1 MLNRVL
7 RISDW
12 DRFMDGEQKTGLILT
27 GGGARA
33 AYQVGVLKAIA
44 EMMPRRTVNPFP
56 VICGT
61 SAGAFNAVTLAVYAQ
76 SFRLG
81 VQYLEKMWKSFSAH
95 DIYRA
100 DALGVFVNTVR
111 WISGLVLNGLGINKL
126 NHVSLL
132 DSSPLAELLERAFP
146 SEKIQE
152 NINAGVLH
160 ALSIS
165 ASGYGTGQ
173 SVNFFQSAPG
183 VQPWQRAR
191 RLGVATLIDARHILA
206 SSAIPF
212 IFPAVRIN
220 REYFGDG
227 SMRQLAPVS
236 PALHL
241 GASRVLVIGTGQSG
255 SNQPVRSKI
264 DDYPS
269 LAKIAGHA
277 LDSIFLD
284 SLEVDIERL
293 QRINKTLDLMDE
305 DVRRNLNLRHVD
317 VLQIVPSQSIERLA
331 GKYAKQLPFPIRFL
345 LSGVGAMRRN
355 ASNLVSY
362 LLFERDFCSALIDLG
377 YQDAMDQKQALIEFL
392 GIQPETAAG
401 E

>member
-1 MLNRVL
+1 M
-7 RISDW
+7 SAP
-12 DRFMDGEQKTGLILT
+12 QKTGLILT

-44 EMMPRRTVNPFP
+44 EMLPRRTHNPFP

-76 SFRLG
+76 NFRLG
-81 VQYLEKMWKSFSAH
+81 VQYLDRMWKNFTAH

-100 DALGVFVNTVR
+100 DPLGVFNNSIL
-111 WISGLVLNGLGINKL
+111 WLSGLLLNGLGINRL
-126 NHVSLL
+126 NQVSLL
-132 DSSPLAELLERAFP
+132 DSTPLAQLLDRALP

-152 NINAGVLH
+152 NIDSGVLH

-173 SVNFFQSAPG
+173 SVNFFQSVAG
-183 VQPWQRAR
+183 IQSWQRAR
-191 RLGVATLIDARHILA
+191 RIGIATNIEAQHILA

-227 SMRQLAPVS
+227 SMRQIAPIS

-241 GASRVLVIGTGQSG
+241 GAVRVLVIGTAQTQEI
-255 SNQPVRSKI
+255 QPVRTKD

-269 LAKIAGHA
+269 LARIAGHA
-277 LDSIFLD
+277 MDSIFLD
-284 SLEVDIERL
+284 SLEVDLERL
-293 QRINKTLDLMDE
+293 NRINKTIELVPNE
-305 DVRRNLNLRHVD
+305 VRQQMNLHHVD
-317 VLQIVPSQSIERLA
+317 VLLISPSQSIEKIAGRYARKLPWAIRL
-331 GKYAKQLPFPIRFL
+331 L
-345 LSGVGAMRRN
+345 LASIGAMRRN
-355 ASNLVSY
+355 TSNLVSY
-362 LLFERDFCSALIDLG
+362 LLFEKEFCRALINLG
-377 YQDAMDQKQALIEFL
+377 YQDAMNRKEELIAFL
-392 GIQPETAAG
+392 GVSADAVSEDSPP
-401 E
+401 

>member
-1 MLNRVL
+1 
-7 RISDW
+7 
-12 DRFMDGEQKTGLILT
+12 MDGSKTGLILT

-44 EMMPRRTVNPFP
+44 EMLPRRTQNPFP
-56 VICGT
+56 IICGT

-81 VQYLEKMWKSFSAH
+81 AQYLEKMWKNFTAH

-100 DALGVFVNTVR
+100 DALGVFNNTVR
-111 WISGLVLNGLGINKL
+111 WLLGLVFTGLGVNKL
-126 NHVSLL
+126 SHVSLL
-132 DSSPLAELLERAFP
+132 DSSPLAALLDRAMP

-152 NINAGVLH
+152 NIDAGALH
-160 ALSIS
+160 ALSIA

-173 SVNFFQSAPG
+173 SVNFFQSAQG

-191 RLGVATLIDARHILA
+191 RLGVSTFIEAKHILA

-212 IFPAVRIN
+212 IFPAVKIN

-227 SMRQLAPVS
+227 SMRQIAPIS

-241 GASRVLVIGTGQSG
+241 GAVRVLVIGTGQTDD
-255 SNQPVRSKI
+255 NQPSRTKV

-277 LDSIFLD
+277 MDSIFLD

-293 QRINKTLDLMDE
+293 SRINKTIDLVAME
-305 DVRRNLNLRHVD
+305 VRERMNLHHID
-317 VLQIVPSQSIERLA
+317 VLYISPSQSIEKLA
-331 GKYAKQLPFPIRFL
+331 GRYSKQLPLPIRFL
-345 LSGVGAMRRN
+345 LRGVGAMRRS

-362 LLFERDFCSALIDLG
+362 LLFEKDFCRALIDLG
-377 YQDAMDQKQALIEFL
+377 YQDAMNRKEEILTFL
-392 GIQPETAAG
+392 GMSTEAEADEMQK
-401 E
+401 

>member
-1 MLNRVL
+1 MP
-7 RISDW
+7 
-12 DRFMDGEQKTGLILT
+12 QKTGLVLT

-44 EMMPRRTVNPFP
+44 EMLPRRTQNPFP

-81 VQYLEKMWKSFSAH
+81 VQYLDKMWKNFSAH

-100 DALGVFVNTVR
+100 DPLGVFINSAR
-111 WISGLVLNGLGINKL
+111 WLSGLVLNGLGINKL
-126 NHVSLL
+126 NQVSLL
-132 DSSPLAELLERAFP
+132 DSTPLAELLDSAMP

-152 NINAGVLH
+152 NIDLGVLH

-165 ASGYGTGQ
+165 ASGYGTGH
-173 SVNFFQSAPG
+173 SVNFFQS
-183 VQPWQRAR
+183 VQGIEPWQRAR
-191 RLGVATLIDARHILA
+191 RLGVSTIIEAKHILA

-227 SMRQLAPVS
+227 SMRQIAPIS

-241 GASRVLVIGTGQSG
+241 GAVRVLVIGTGQSEEK
-255 SNQPVRSKI
+255 QPGRTKE

-269 LAKIAGHA
+269 LARIAGHA

-284 SLEVDIERL
+284 SLEVDLERL
-293 QRINKTLDLMDE
+293 KRINKTVDLVSE
-305 DVRRNLNLRHVD
+305 EVRQHMNLHHID
-317 VLQIVPSQSIERLA
+317 VLLISPSQSIEKIA
-331 GKYAKQLPFPIRFL
+331 GRYARQLPWAIRL
-345 LSGVGAMRRN
+345 LLKVVGAMRRN

-362 LLFERDFCSALIDLG
+362 LLFEKEYCRALIDLG
-377 YQDAMDQKQALIEFL
+377 YQDAMNRREELIEFI
-392 GIQPETAAG
+392 GITA
-401 E
+401 ESESDELP

>member
-1 MLNRVL
+1 MP
-7 RISDW
+7 
-12 DRFMDGEQKTGLILT
+12 QKTGLILT

-44 EMMPRRTVNPFP
+44 EMLPRNTQNPFP
-56 VICGT
+56 IICGT

-100 DALGVFVNTVR
+100 DTLGVFNNTIR
-111 WISGLVLNGLGINKL
+111 WLSGLILNGLGINKL

-132 DSSPLAELLERAFP
+132 DSSPLAALLAKAMP

-152 NINAGVLH
+152 NIDAGMLH

-165 ASGYGTGQ
+165 ASGYGSGQ
-173 SVNFFQSAPG
+173 SVNFFQSAPN

-191 RLGVATLIDARHILA
+191 RIGVAASIEAKHILA

-227 SMRQLAPVS
+227 SMRQIAPIS

-241 GASRVLVIGTGQSG
+241 GAVRVLVIGTGQIDEKLD
-255 SNQPVRSKI
+255 RTKM

-277 LDSIFLD
+277 MDSIFLD

-293 QRINKTLDLMDE
+293 NRINRTIALVPEEM
-305 DVRRNLNLRHVD
+305 RQHMNMHHID
-317 VLQIVPSQSIERLA
+317 VLNVSPSRSIEKIA
-331 GKYAKQLPFPIRFL
+331 GRYARQLPFPIRLL
-345 LSGVGAMRRN
+345 LSSVGAMRRN
-355 ASNLVSY
+355 TSNLVSY
-362 LLFERDFCSALIDLG
+362 LLFEKDFCRTLIDLG
-377 YQDAMDQKQALIEFL
+377 FQDAMNRKEEIMTFL
-392 GIQPETAAG
+392 GVSIEVPPSESS

>member
-1 MLNRVL
+1 MSVP
-7 RISDW
+7 
-12 DRFMDGEQKTGLILT
+12 QKTGLILT

-44 EMMPRRTVNPFP
+44 EMLPRRAQNPFP

-81 VQYLEKMWKSFSAH
+81 VQYLDKMWKNFSAH

-100 DALGVFVNTVR
+100 DPLGVFNNTAR
-111 WISGLVLNGLGINKL
+111 WLSGLVLNGLGINKL
-126 NHVSLL
+126 NRVSLL
-132 DSSPLAELLERAFP
+132 DSTPLAELLDRALP

-152 NINAGVLH
+152 NIDAGALH

-173 SVNFFQSAPG
+173 SVNFFQSVQG

-191 RLGVATLIDARHILA
+191 RLGVSTNIEARHILA

-227 SMRQLAPVS
+227 SMRQIAPIS

-241 GASRVLVIGTGQSG
+241 GATRVLVIGTGQVDEK
-255 SNQPVRSKI
+255 QPSRTKV

-277 LDSIFLD
+277 MDSIFLD

-293 QRINKTLDLMDE
+293 SRINRTLDLVAEEIRLHM
-305 DVRRNLNLRHVD
+305 NLHHVE
-317 VLQIVPSQSIERLA
+317 VLQISPSLSIEKIA
-331 GKYAKQLPFPIRFL
+331 GRYANKLPWAIRFL
-345 LSGVGAMRRN
+345 LGSVGAMRRN

-362 LLFERDFCSALIDLG
+362 LLFEKDFCRALIDLG
-377 YQDAMDQKQALIEFL
+377 YQDAMSRKDEIMDFL
-392 GIQPETAAG
+392 GVTAESAS
-401 E
+401 EELPL

>member
-1 MLNRVL
+1 MA
-7 RISDW
+7 
-12 DRFMDGEQKTGLILT
+12 QKTGLILT

-44 EMMPRRTVNPFP
+44 EILPRRTKNPFP

-81 VQYLEKMWKSFSAH
+81 VQYLDKMWKNFTAH

-100 DALGVFVNTVR
+100 DPLGVFINSTL
-111 WISGLVLNGLGINKL
+111 WLSGLLLNGFGINKL
-126 NHVSLL
+126 NQVSLL
-132 DSSPLAELLERAFP
+132 DSTPLSELLERAMP

-152 NINAGVLH
+152 NIDLGVLH

-173 SVNFFQSAPG
+173 SVNFYQSAQG
-183 VQPWQRAR
+183 VEPWQRAR
-191 RLGVATLIDARHILA
+191 RLGVATNIEAKHILA

-227 SMRQLAPVS
+227 SMRQIAPIS

-241 GASRVLVIGTGQSG
+241 GAVRVLVIGTGQTQEA
-255 SNQPVRSKI
+255 QPVRTKD

-269 LAKIAGHA
+269 LARIAGHA

-284 SLEVDIERL
+284 SLEVDLERL
-293 QRINKTLDLMDE
+293 QRINRTIGLMPE
-305 DVRRNLNLRHVD
+305 AVRQHINMHHVE
-317 VLQIVPSQSIERLA
+317 VLLISPSQSIEKLA
-331 GKYAKQLPFPIRFL
+331 GRYAKKLPWAIRLL
-345 LSGVGAMRRN
+345 LSIVGAMRRN

-362 LLFERDFCSALIDLG
+362 LLFEKEFCRALIDLG
-377 YQDAMDQKQALIEFL
+377 YQDAMNRKQEIMAFLAPSLIDGLLNNRNE
-392 GIQPETAAG
+392 
-401 E
+401 

>member
-1 MLNRVL
+1 
-7 RISDW
+7 
-12 DRFMDGEQKTGLILT
+12 MDGLKTGLILT

-44 EMMPRRTVNPFP
+44 EILPRRTQNPFP
-56 VICGT
+56 IICGT

-81 VQYLEKMWKSFSAH
+81 AQYLEKMWKNFTAH

-100 DALGVFVNTVR
+100 DALGVFNNTVR
-111 WISGLVLNGLGINKL
+111 WLAGLVFTALGINKL

-132 DSSPLAELLERAFP
+132 DSSPLAALLDRAMP

-152 NINAGVLH
+152 NIDAGALH
-160 ALSIS
+160 ALSIA

-173 SVNFFQSAPG
+173 SVNFFQSAQG

-191 RLGVATLIDARHILA
+191 RIGVSTFIEAKHILA

-212 IFPAVRIN
+212 IFPAVKIN

-227 SMRQLAPVS
+227 SMRQIAPIS

-241 GASRVLVIGTGQSG
+241 GAVRVLVIGTGQTDE
-255 SNQPVRSKI
+255 NQPSRTKV

-277 LDSIFLD
+277 MDSIFLD
-284 SLEVDIERL
+284 SLEVDMERL
-293 QRINKTLDLMDE
+293 SRINKTIDLVAME
-305 DVRRNLNLRHVD
+305 VRQRMNLHHID
-317 VLQIVPSQSIERLA
+317 VLHISPSQSIEKLA
-331 GKYAKQLPFPIRFL
+331 GRYSKQLPLPIRFL
-345 LSGVGAMRRN
+345 LRGVGAMRRS

-362 LLFERDFCSALIDLG
+362 LLFEKDFCRALIDLG
-377 YQDAMDQKQALIEFL
+377 YQDAMNRKEEIIAFL
-392 GIQPETAAG
+392 GVSAEAEAESEDMQK
-401 E
+401 

>member
-1 MLNRVL
+1 
-7 RISDW
+7 
-12 DRFMDGEQKTGLILT
+12 
-27 GGGARA
+27 
-33 AYQVGVLKAIA
+33 
-44 EMMPRRTVNPFP
+44 
-56 VICGT
+56 
-61 SAGAFNAVTLAVYAQ
+61 
-76 SFRLG
+76 

-100 DALGVFVNTVR
+100 DALGVMRNTFL
-111 WISGLVLNGLGINKL
+111 WLAGLLLNGFGINKL

-132 DSSPLAELLERAFP
+132 DSSPLDELLERALP

-152 NINAGVLH
+152 NIDAGALH
-160 ALSIS
+160 ALSIA

-173 SVNFFQSAPG
+173 SVNFFQSVQG

-191 RLGVATLIDARHILA
+191 RLGVATMIEAKHILA

-227 SMRQLAPVS
+227 SMRQIAPIS

-241 GASRVLVIGTGQSG
+241 GAVRVLVIGTGQVDEKLPS
-255 SNQPVRSKI
+255 RAKT

-293 QRINKTLDLMDE
+293 YRINKTISLVDE
-305 DVRRNLNLRHVD
+305 KVRQHMNLHHID
-317 VLQIVPSQSIERLA
+317 VLHISPSQSIEGFA
-331 GKYAKQLPFPIRFL
+331 GRYAKKLPLPIRIL
-345 LSGVGAMRRN
+345 LCAVGAMRRN
-355 ASNLVSY
+355 GSNLVSY
-362 LLFERDFCSALIDLG
+362 LLFEKEFCAALIELG
-377 YQDAMDQKQALIEFL
+377 YQDAMNRKEELLAFL
-392 GIQPETAAG
+392 GAEADAPAG
-401 E
+401 DTQK

>member
-1 MLNRVL
+1 V
-7 RISDW
+7 S
-12 DRFMDGEQKTGLILT
+12 QKTGLILT

-44 EMMPRRTVNPFP
+44 EMLPRRTQNPFP

-81 VQYLEKMWKSFSAH
+81 VQYLEKMWKNFEAH

-100 DALGVFVNTVR
+100 DPLGVFNNSIR
-111 WISGLVLNGLGINKL
+111 WLSGLVLNGLGINKL
-126 NHVSLL
+126 NQVSLL
-132 DSSPLAELLERAFP
+132 DSSPLVELLDSVLP
-146 SEKIQE
+146 SGKIQQ
-152 NINAGVLH
+152 NIDAGVLH

-165 ASGYGTGQ
+165 ASGYGTGH
-173 SVNFFQSAPG
+173 SVNFFQGVEG

-191 RLGVATLIDARHILA
+191 RLGVSTNIEARHILA

-220 REYFGDG
+220 REYYGDG
-227 SMRQLAPVS
+227 SMRQIAPIS

-241 GASRVLVIGTGQSG
+241 GAVRVLVIGTGQAEESM
-255 SNQPVRSKI
+255 PARTKV

-269 LAKIAGHA
+269 LARIAGHA

-284 SLEVDIERL
+284 SLEVDMERL
-293 QRINKTLDLMDE
+293 NRINKTVDLVSDE
-305 DVRRNLNLRHVD
+305 VRQHINLHHID
-317 VLQIVPSQSIERLA
+317 VLLISPSQSIEKIA
-331 GKYAKQLPFPIRFL
+331 GRYARQLPWAIRFL
-345 LSGVGAMRRN
+345 LSGLGAMRRN
-355 ASNLVSY
+355 TSNLVSY
-362 LLFERDFCSALIDLG
+362 VLFEKDFCRALIDLG
-377 YQDAMDQKQALIEFL
+377 YQDAMNRKEELVAFL
-392 GIQPETAAG
+392 GTPDEAVPDEIQNENTAAMSDLV
-401 E
+401 

>member
-1 MLNRVL
+1 
-7 RISDW
+7 
-12 DRFMDGEQKTGLILT
+12 LT

-44 EMMPRRTVNPFP
+44 EMLPRRTQNPFP

-81 VQYLEKMWKSFSAH
+81 VQYLEKMWKNFEAH

-100 DALGVFVNTVR
+100 DPLGVFNNSIR
-111 WISGLVLNGLGINKL
+111 WLSGLVLNGLGINKL
-126 NHVSLL
+126 NQVSLL
-132 DSSPLAELLERAFP
+132 DSSPLVELLDSVLP

-152 NINAGVLH
+152 NIDMGVLH
-160 ALSIS
+160 ALSIA
-165 ASGYGTGQ
+165 ASGYSTGH
-173 SVNFFQSAPG
+173 SVNFYQSVQG

-191 RLGVATLIDARHILA
+191 RLGIETNIEARHILA

-212 IFPAVRIN
+212 IFPAVLIN

-227 SMRQLAPVS
+227 SMRQIAPIS

-241 GASRVLVIGTGQSG
+241 GAVRVLVIGTGQAEESMPG
-255 SNQPVRSKI
+255 RTKV

-269 LAKIAGHA
+269 LARIAGHA

-284 SLEVDIERL
+284 SLEVDMERL
-293 QRINKTLDLMDE
+293 NRINKTVDLVSDE
-305 DVRRNLNLRHVD
+305 VRQHINLQHID
-317 VLQIVPSQSIERLA
+317 VLLISPSQSIEKIA
-331 GKYAKQLPFPIRFL
+331 GLYARQLPWAIRFL
-345 LSGVGAMRRN
+345 LRGVGAMRRN

-362 LLFERDFCSALIDLG
+362 VLFEKDFCRALIDLG
-377 YQDAMDQKQALIEFL
+377 YQDAMNRKEELMAFL
-392 GIQPETAAG
+392 GTPDDAVPDEIQNEKTAAMSDDLV
-401 E
+401 

>member
-1 MLNRVL
+1 MGV
-7 RISDW
+7 
-12 DRFMDGEQKTGLILT
+12 QKKTGLILT

-44 EMMPRRTVNPFP
+44 EILPRRTQNPFP

-81 VQYLEKMWKSFSAH
+81 VQYLDKMWKNFSAH

-100 DALGVFVNTVR
+100 DPLGVFKNTVL
-111 WISGLVLNGLGINKL
+111 WLSGLVLNGLGINKL
-126 NHVSLL
+126 NRVSLL
-132 DSSPLAELLERAFP
+132 DSTPLAELLERSLP

-152 NINAGVLH
+152 NIDAGALH

-165 ASGYGTGQ
+165 TSGYSTGH
-173 SVNFFQSAPG
+173 SVNFFQSVPG

-191 RLGVATLIDARHILA
+191 RIGVATNIEAKHILA

-227 SMRQLAPVS
+227 SMRQIAPVS

-241 GASRVLVIGTGQSG
+241 GASRILVIGTGQVEEARV
-255 SNQPVRSKI
+255 NRSKV

-277 LDSIFLD
+277 MDSIFLD

-293 QRINKTLDLMDE
+293 NRINRTLDLVAE
-305 DVRRNLNLRHVD
+305 EVRQHMNLHHVE
-317 VLQIVPSQSIERLA
+317 VLQISPSQSIEKIA
-331 GKYAKQLPFPIRFL
+331 GQYAKQLPWAIRFL
-345 LSGVGAMRRN
+345 LGSVGAMRKN

-362 LLFERDFCSALIDLG
+362 LLFEKDFCRTLIDLG
-377 YQDAMDQKQALIEFL
+377 YQDAMNRKQEIIDFL
-392 GIQPETAAG
+392 GVGAELQSG
-401 E
+401 EASSKPD

>member
-1 MLNRVL
+1 
-7 RISDW
+7 
-12 DRFMDGEQKTGLILT
+12 MDMPQKTGLILT

-33 AYQVGVLKAIA
+33 AYQVGVLKALA
-44 EMMPRRTVNPFP
+44 EMYPRRTQNPFP

-81 VQYLEKMWKSFSAH
+81 VQYLEKMWKNFSAH

-100 DALGVFVNTVR
+100 DALGVFNNTVR
-111 WISGLVLNGLGINKL
+111 WLSGLILNGLGINKL

-132 DSSPLAELLERAFP
+132 DSSPLGELLDRAMP

-152 NINAGVLH
+152 NIDAGVLH

-173 SVNFFQSAPG
+173 SVNFFQSVQG

-191 RLGVATLIDARHILA
+191 RVGVATNIEAKHIMA

-227 SMRQLAPVS
+227 SMRQIAPVS

-241 GASRVLVIGTGQSG
+241 GAVRILVIGTGQVDEIPPIR
-255 SNQPVRSKI
+255 NKM
-264 DDYPS
+264 DEYPS

-277 LDSIFLD
+277 MDSIFLD

-293 QRINKTLDLMDE
+293 NRINKTLDLVAE
-305 DVRRNLNLRHVD
+305 EVRQHMSMHHID
-317 VLQIVPSQSIERLA
+317 VLQISPSQSIEKIA
-331 GKYAKQLPFPIRFL
+331 GRYAKQLPFPIRFL
-345 LSGVGAMRRN
+345 LGSIGAMRRN

-362 LLFERDFCSALIDLG
+362 LLFEKDFCRALIDLG
-377 YQDAMDQKQALIEFL
+377 YQDAMSRKDELIAFL
-392 GIQPETAAG
+392 EIPAEEVDKTQVDE
-401 E
+401 

>member
-1 MLNRVL
+1 MPEKHMP
-7 RISDW
+7 DMQM
-12 DRFMDGEQKTGLILT
+12 MDKQMTGLILT

-44 EMMPRRTVNPFP
+44 EIVPRRTTNPFP

-76 SFRLG
+76 SYRLG
-81 VQYLEKMWKSFSAH
+81 VQYLEKMWTNFTAH

-100 DALGVFVNTVR
+100 DPLGVFVNTVK
-111 WISGLVLNGLGINKL
+111 WFSGLVLNGLGINRM
-126 NHVSLL
+126 NHVSML
-132 DSSPLAELLERAFP
+132 DSSPLAALLERAFP

-160 ALSIS
+160 ALNIS
-165 ASGYGTGQ
+165 ASGYGSGQ
-173 SVNFFQSAPG
+173 SVNFFQSAVG

-191 RLGVATLIDARHILA
+191 RLGVSTPIEARHILA

-227 SMRQLAPVS
+227 SMRQLAPLS

-241 GASRVLVIGTGQSG
+241 GASRVLVIGTGL
-255 SNQPVRSKI
+255 SNKQPARAQI
-264 DDYPS
+264 DEYPS

-293 QRINKTLDLMDE
+293 QRINKTLDLIDA
-305 DVRRNLNLRHVD
+305 DVRRNMNLRHVE
-317 VLQIVPSQSIERLA
+317 VLQIMPSQSIERIA
-331 GKYAKQLPFPIRFL
+331 GKHARQLPVSIRFL

-362 LLFERDFCSALIDLG
+362 LLFEKDYCKALIELG
-377 YQDAMDQKQALIEFL
+377 YQDAMDQKQELAAFL
-392 GIQPETAAG
+392 GITPEADVA

>member
-1 MLNRVL
+1 
-7 RISDW
+7 
-12 DRFMDGEQKTGLILT
+12 MDVPQKTGLILT

-44 EMMPRRTVNPFP
+44 EMLPRRTQNPFP

-81 VQYLEKMWKSFSAH
+81 VQYLDKMWKNFEAH

-100 DALGVFVNTVR
+100 DPLGVFNNSVR
-111 WISGLVLNGLGINKL
+111 WLSGLVLNGLGINIL
-126 NHVSLL
+126 NRVSLL
-132 DSSPLAELLERAFP
+132 DSSPLAELLERALP

-152 NINAGVLH
+152 NIDLGVLH

-173 SVNFFQSAPG
+173 SVNFFQSAQG
-183 VQPWQRAR
+183 VEPWQRAR
-191 RLGVATLIDARHILA
+191 RLGIATNIEARHILA

-227 SMRQLAPVS
+227 SMRQMAPIS

-241 GASRVLVIGTGQSG
+241 GAVRVLVIGTGRAQEM
-255 SNQPVRSKI
+255 QPSRTKE

-269 LAKIAGHA
+269 LARIAGHA

-284 SLEVDIERL
+284 SLEVDLERL
-293 QRINKTLDLMDE
+293 KRINRTIDLVSDE
-305 DVRRNLNLRHVD
+305 MRQHINMHHID
-317 VLQIVPSQSIERLA
+317 VLLISPSQSIDKIA
-331 GKYAKQLPFPIRFL
+331 GRYAGQLPWAIRFL
-345 LSGVGAMRRN
+345 LSGLGAMRRN

-362 LLFERDFCSALIDLG
+362 VLFEKDFCRALIDLG
-377 YQDAMDQKQALIEFL
+377 YQDAMNRKEEIMEFL
-392 GIQPETAAG
+392 GAPAEAEPDELA
-401 E
+401 

>member
-1 MLNRVL
+1 
-7 RISDW
+7 
-12 DRFMDGEQKTGLILT
+12 MDGSQKTGLILM

-44 EMMPRRTVNPFP
+44 EMLPRRTQNPFP

-100 DALGVFVNTVR
+100 DALGVMKNTFL
-111 WISGLVLNGLGINKL
+111 WLSGLVLNGLGINRL

-132 DSSPLAELLERAFP
+132 DSTPLAELLERALP

-152 NINAGVLH
+152 NIDAG
-160 ALSIS
+160 ALYALNIA
-165 ASGYGTGQ
+165 ASGYGTGH
-173 SVNFFQSAPG
+173 SVNFFQSVEG
-183 VQPWQRAR
+183 VEPWQRAR
-191 RLGVATLIDARHILA
+191 RLGVSTLIEARHILA

-212 IFPAVRIN
+212 IFPAVKIN

-227 SMRQLAPVS
+227 SMRQIAPIS

-241 GASRVLVIGTGQSG
+241 GAVRVLVIGTGQTSEL
-255 SNQPVRSKI
+255 QPNRSKV

-293 QRINKTLDLMDE
+293 NRINKTIDLVASE
-305 DVRRNLNLRHVD
+305 VRQHMNLHHID
-317 VLQIVPSQSIERLA
+317 VLHISPSQSIEKLA
-331 GKYAKQLPFPIRFL
+331 GRYSKLLPLPIRFL
-345 LSGVGAMRRN
+345 LRSLGAMRRS

-362 LLFERDFCSALIDLG
+362 LLFEKEFCQALIDLG
-377 YQDAMDQKQALIEFL
+377 YQDAMNRKEEIMAFL
-392 GIQPETAAG
+392 GVTAEPAAD
-401 E
+401 EVQK

>member
-1 MLNRVL
+1 
-7 RISDW
+7 
-12 DRFMDGEQKTGLILT
+12 MDMPQKTGLILT

-44 EMMPRRTVNPFP
+44 EMLPRRTQNPFP
-56 VICGT
+56 IICGT

-81 VQYLEKMWKSFSAH
+81 VQYLEKMWKNFSAH

-100 DALGVFVNTVR
+100 DPVGVFNNTVR
-111 WISGLVLNGLGINKL
+111 WLSGLILNGLGINKL

-132 DSSPLAELLERAFP
+132 DSSPLAELLDQALP

-152 NINAGVLH
+152 NIDAGALH

-165 ASGYGTGQ
+165 ASGYGTGH
-173 SVNFFQSAPG
+173 SVNFFQSVPG

-191 RLGVATLIDARHILA
+191 RLGVATFIEAKHILA

-227 SMRQLAPVS
+227 SMRQIAPIS

-241 GASRVLVIGTGQSG
+241 GAVRVLVIGTGPTNATVS
-255 SNQPVRSKI
+255 RAKME
-264 DDYPS
+264 DYPS

-277 LDSIFLD
+277 MDSIFLD

-293 QRINKTLDLMDE
+293 SRINKTIDLVSE
-305 DVRRNLNLRHVD
+305 EVRQHMSLRHIE
-317 VLQIVPSQSIERLA
+317 VLQISPSLSLESIA
-331 GKYAKQLPFPIRFL
+331 GRYARQLPFPIRL
-345 LSGVGAMRRN
+345 LLRSVGAMRRN

-362 LLFERDFCSALIDLG
+362 LLFEKDYCRALIDLG
-377 YQDAMDQKQALIEFL
+377 YQDAMNRKEEIMAFL
-392 GIQPETAAG
+392 GVSAELPADNQP
-401 E
+401 

>member
-1 MLNRVL
+1 
-7 RISDW
+7 
-12 DRFMDGEQKTGLILT
+12 MDVPQKTGLILT

-44 EMMPRRTVNPFP
+44 EILPRRTKNPFP
-56 VICGT
+56 IICGT

-76 SFRLG
+76 GFRLG
-81 VQYLEKMWKSFSAH
+81 VQYLEKMWKSFTAH

-100 DALGVFVNTVR
+100 DALGVLSNSLR
-111 WISGLVLNGLGINKL
+111 WFGGLILNGLGINKL
-126 NHVSLL
+126 NNVSLL
-132 DSSPLAELLERAFP
+132 DSSPLAELLDRSLP

-152 NINAGVLH
+152 NIDAGMLH
-160 ALSIS
+160 ALCIS
-165 ASGYGTGQ
+165 ASGYGTGH
-173 SVNFFQSAPG
+173 SVNFFQSVQG

-191 RLGVATLIDARHILA
+191 RLGIATYIEAKHILA

-227 SMRQLAPVS
+227 SMRQIAPIS

-241 GASRVLVIGTGQSG
+241 GATRILVIGTGQIDDIPAS
-255 SNQPVRSKI
+255 RSKM
-264 DDYPS
+264 DEYPS

-293 QRINKTLDLMDE
+293 NRINKTIDLIPE
-305 DVRRNLNLRHVD
+305 DVRHHLHLHHIE
-317 VLQIVPSQSIERLA
+317 VLQISPSQSIEKIA
-331 GKYAKQLPFPIRFL
+331 GRYAKQLPYPIRFL

-362 LLFERDFCSALIDLG
+362 LLFEKDFCRILIDLG
-377 YQDAMDQKQALIEFL
+377 YQDAMNRKAELLAFFGNIE
-392 GIQPETAAG
+392 ESTDD
-401 E
+401 

>member
-1 MLNRVL
+1 L
-7 RISDW
+7 
-12 DRFMDGEQKTGLILT
+12 DGAQKTGLILT

-44 EMMPRRTVNPFP
+44 EMLPRRAQNPFP
-56 VICGT
+56 IICGT

-81 VQYLEKMWKSFSAH
+81 AQYLEKMWKNFTAH

-100 DALGVFVNTVR
+100 DPLGVLKNTIL
-111 WISGLVLNGLGINKL
+111 WMSGLVFTALGINRL

-132 DSSPLAELLERAFP
+132 DSSPLAELLDRAMP

-152 NINAGVLH
+152 NIDAGALH

-173 SVNFFQSAPG
+173 SVNFFQSVQG

-191 RLGVATLIDARHILA
+191 RIGVSTFIEAKHILA

-212 IFPAVRIN
+212 IFPAVKIN

-227 SMRQLAPVS
+227 SMRQIAPIS

-241 GASRVLVIGTGQSG
+241 GAVRVLVIGTGQTDEF
-255 SNQPVRSKI
+255 QPGRSKV

-277 LDSIFLD
+277 MDSIFLD

-293 QRINKTLDLMDE
+293 SRINKTIDLVSME
-305 DVRRNLNLRHVD
+305 VRQRLSLHHID
-317 VLQIVPSQSIERLA
+317 VLHISPSQSIEKLA
-331 GKYAKQLPFPIRFL
+331 GLYSKQLPLPIRL
-345 LSGVGAMRRN
+345 LLRSVGAMRRS

-362 LLFERDFCSALIDLG
+362 LLFEKDFCRALIDLG
-377 YQDAMDQKQALIEFL
+377 YQDAMKRKEEIMAFL
-392 GIQPETAAG
+392 GVTADA
-401 E
+401 ESTEVQK

>member
-1 MLNRVL
+1 
-7 RISDW
+7 
-12 DRFMDGEQKTGLILT
+12 MDVPQKTGLILT

-44 EMMPRRTVNPFP
+44 EMLPRRTQNPFP

-81 VQYLEKMWKSFSAH
+81 VQYLDKMWKNFEAH

-100 DALGVFVNTVR
+100 DPLGVFINSVR
-111 WISGLVLNGLGINKL
+111 WLSGLVLNGLGINKL
-126 NHVSLL
+126 NRVSLL
-132 DSSPLAELLERAFP
+132 DSSPLAELLDRALP

-152 NINAGVLH
+152 NIDLGVLH

-173 SVNFFQSAPG
+173 SVNFFQSAQG
-183 VQPWQRAR
+183 VEPWQRAR
-191 RLGVATLIDARHILA
+191 RLGIATNIEARHILA

-227 SMRQLAPVS
+227 SMRQIAPIS

-241 GASRVLVIGTGQSG
+241 GAVRVLVIGTGQTQKM
-255 SNQPVRSKI
+255 QPDRTRE

-269 LAKIAGHA
+269 LARIAGHA

-284 SLEVDIERL
+284 SLEVDLERL
-293 QRINKTLDLMDE
+293 KRINRTIGLVPDE
-305 DVRRNLNLRHVD
+305 MRQHINMHHID
-317 VLQIVPSQSIERLA
+317 VLLISPSQSIEKIA
-331 GKYAKQLPFPIRFL
+331 GRYAGQLPWAIRLL
-345 LSGVGAMRRN
+345 LSSVGAMRRN

-362 LLFERDFCSALIDLG
+362 VLFEKDFCRALIDLG
-377 YQDAMDQKQALIEFL
+377 YQDAMNRKEEIMEFL
-392 GIQPETAAG
+392 GAPAEAEPDELSQ
-401 E
+401 

>member
-1 MLNRVL
+1 
-7 RISDW
+7 
-12 DRFMDGEQKTGLILT
+12 MDVPQKTGLILT

-44 EMMPRRTVNPFP
+44 EMLPRRTQNPFP
-56 VICGT
+56 IICGT

-81 VQYLEKMWKSFSAH
+81 VQYLEKMWKNFTAH

-100 DALGVFVNTVR
+100 DPLGVLVNTAR
-111 WISGLVLNGLGINKL
+111 WLSGLILNGLGINKL

-132 DSSPLAELLERAFP
+132 DSTPLAELLDRALP

-152 NINAGVLH
+152 NINLGVLH

-173 SVNFFQSAPG
+173 SVNFFQSAEG

-191 RLGVATLIDARHILA
+191 RLGIATFIEARHILA

-227 SMRQLAPVS
+227 SMRQIAPIS

-241 GASRVLVIGTGQSG
+241 GAVRVLVIGTGQTAG
-255 SNQPVRSKI
+255 SEPSRSKV

-277 LDSIFLD
+277 MDSIFLD
-284 SLEVDIERL
+284 SLEVDLERL
-293 QRINKTLDLMDE
+293 KRINKTIDLLSDE
-305 DVRRNLNLRHVD
+305 VRHHTNLHHIE
-317 VLQIVPSQSIERLA
+317 VLLISPSQSIEKIAGRYANELPWAVRL
-331 GKYAKQLPFPIRFL
+331 L
-345 LSGVGAMRRN
+345 LSSVGAMRRN

-362 LLFERDFCSALIDLG
+362 LLFEKKFCRALIDLG
-377 YQDAMDQKQALIEFL
+377 YQDAMSRKEEVMAFI
-392 GIQPETAAG
+392 GIAAEAAADDLPE
-401 E
+401 

>member
-1 MLNRVL
+1 
-7 RISDW
+7 
-12 DRFMDGEQKTGLILT
+12 MDVPQKTGLILT

-33 AYQVGVLKAIA
+33 AYQVGVLKALA
-44 EMMPRRTVNPFP
+44 EILPRRTPNPFP
-56 VICGT
+56 IICGT

-81 VQYLEKMWKSFSAH
+81 VQYLEKMWKNFTAH

-100 DALGVFVNTVR
+100 DALGVFNNTMR
-111 WISGLVLNGLGINKL
+111 WLSGLLLNALGINKL

-132 DSSPLAELLERAFP
+132 DSSPLAALLDRAMP

-152 NINAGVLH
+152 NIDLGVLH

-165 ASGYGTGQ
+165 ASGYGTGH

-183 VQPWQRAR
+183 VQPWKRAR
-191 RLGVATLIDARHILA
+191 RLGLPTNIEAKHILA

-212 IFPAVRIN
+212 IFPAVLIN

-227 SMRQLAPVS
+227 SMRQIAPVS

-241 GASRVLVIGTGQSG
+241 GAVRVLVIGTGQVSEDQAG
-255 SNQPVRSKI
+255 RSKV

-277 LDSIFLD
+277 MDSIFLD

-293 QRINKTLDLMDE
+293 NRINKTIDLVSPE
-305 DVRRNLNLRHVD
+305 VRQHLCLHHID
-317 VLQIVPSQSIERLA
+317 VLQISPSQSIEKIA
-331 GKYAKQLPFPIRFL
+331 GRYAKQLPFPIRL
-345 LSGVGAMRRN
+345 LLRTVGAMRRN

-362 LLFERDFCSALIDLG
+362 LLFEKDFCRALIDLG
-377 YQDAMDQKQALIEFL
+377 YQDAMNRKDEIVAFL
-392 GIQPETAAG
+392 GISAESMADESAS
-401 E
+401 

>member
-1 MLNRVL
+1 MGVP
-7 RISDW
+7 
-12 DRFMDGEQKTGLILT
+12 QKTGLILT

-44 EMMPRRTVNPFP
+44 ELLPRRTENPFP
-56 VICGT
+56 IICGT

-81 VQYLEKMWKSFSAH
+81 AQYLEKMWKNFSAH

-111 WISGLVLNGLGINKL
+111 WLFGLLLNGLGINKL

-132 DSSPLAELLERAFP
+132 DSSPLAQLLDRAMP

-152 NINAGVLH
+152 NIDAGALH

-173 SVNFFQSAPG
+173 SVNFFQSVQG
-183 VQPWQRAR
+183 IQPWQRAR
-191 RLGVATLIDARHILA
+191 RLGVATNIEAKHILA

-212 IFPAVRIN
+212 IFPAVKIN

-227 SMRQLAPVS
+227 SMRQIAPVS

-241 GASRVLVIGTGQSG
+241 GATRILVIGTGRVNE
-255 SNQPVRSKI
+255 NQPNRSKM

-284 SLEVDIERL
+284 SLEADIERL
-293 QRINKTLDLMDE
+293 SRINKTIDLVAD
-305 DVRRNLNLRHVD
+305 DVRHHMNMHHVD
-317 VLQIVPSQSIERLA
+317 VLLMLPSQSIEKLA
-331 GKYAKQLPFPIRFL
+331 GRYAKQLPFPIRFL
-345 LSGVGAMRRN
+345 LGSIGAMRRN

-362 LLFERDFCSALIDLG
+362 LLFEKDFCRALIDLG
-377 YQDAMDQKQALIEFL
+377 YQDAMSRKDEIMAFLAPSLIEGL
-392 GIQPETAAG
+392 LNTRDE
-401 E
+401 

>member
-1 MLNRVL
+1 
-7 RISDW
+7 
-12 DRFMDGEQKTGLILT
+12 MDVPQKTGLVLT

-44 EMMPRRTVNPFP
+44 EMLPRRTANPFP
-56 VICGT
+56 IICGT

-76 SFRLG
+76 GFRLG

-100 DALGVFVNTVR
+100 DFLGVFINTVR
-111 WISGLVLNGLGINKL
+111 WLAGLILNGLGINRM

-132 DSSPLAELLERAFP
+132 DSSPLAELLERALP

-152 NINAGVLH
+152 NIDAGMLH

-173 SVNFFQSAPG
+173 SVNFFQSAHG

-191 RLGVATLIDARHILA
+191 RLGVATFIEAKHILA

-227 SMRQLAPVS
+227 SMRQIAPIS

-241 GASRVLVIGTGQSG
+241 GATRVLVIGTGQTDEK
-255 SNQPVRSKI
+255 QPNRAKV

-293 QRINKTLDLMDE
+293 NRINKTIDLVAE
-305 DVRRNLNLRHVD
+305 DVRQNMNLHHIE
-317 VLQIVPSQSIERLA
+317 VLQISPSQSIEKIA
-331 GKYAKQLPFPIRFL
+331 GRYAKKLPYPIRFL

-362 LLFERDFCSALIDLG
+362 LLFEKDFCRTLIDLG
-377 YQDAMDQKQALIEFL
+377 YNDAMSRKDELMAFL
-392 GIQPETAAG
+392 GVPAESSV
-401 E
+401 ER

>member
-1 MLNRVL
+1 VP
-7 RISDW
+7 
-12 DRFMDGEQKTGLILT
+12 QKTGLILT

-44 EMMPRRTVNPFP
+44 EMLPRHTQNPFP

-81 VQYLEKMWKSFSAH
+81 VQYLDKMWRNFEAH

-100 DALGVFVNTVR
+100 DPLGVFNNTAR
-111 WISGLVLNGLGINKL
+111 WLSGLALNVMGINKL
-126 NHVSLL
+126 NRVSLL
-132 DSSPLAELLERAFP
+132 DSSPLAELLERALP

-152 NINAGVLH
+152 NIDAGVLH

-165 ASGYGTGQ
+165 ASGYSTGH
-173 SVNFFQSAPG
+173 SVNFYQSVQG

-191 RLGVATLIDARHILA
+191 RLGIEANIEAKHIMA

-227 SMRQLAPVS
+227 SMRQIAPIS

-241 GASRVLVIGTGQSG
+241 GAVRVLVIGTGQSEESKPG
-255 SNQPVRSKI
+255 RSRV
-264 DDYPS
+264 DSYPS
-269 LAKIAGHA
+269 LARIAGHA

-284 SLEVDIERL
+284 SLEVDMERL
-293 QRINKTLDLMDE
+293 KRINKTVDLVSDE
-305 DVRRNLNLRHVD
+305 VRQHMNLQHID
-317 VLQIVPSQSIERLA
+317 VLLISPSQSIEKIA
-331 GKYAKQLPFPIRFL
+331 GRYAKQLPWAIRFL
-345 LSGVGAMRRN
+345 LRGVGAMRRN

-362 LLFERDFCSALIDLG
+362 VLFEKDFCRALIDLG
-377 YQDAMDQKQALIEFL
+377 YQDAMNRKEELMAFIGTPIEAVPDE
-392 GIQPETAAG
+392 IQNEKTAVMSDLV
-401 E
+401 

>member
-1 MLNRVL
+1 
-7 RISDW
+7 
-12 DRFMDGEQKTGLILT
+12 MDSLPKTGLILT

-33 AYQVGVLKAIA
+33 AYQVGVLKALA
-44 EMMPRRTVNPFP
+44 EILPRRTQNPFP

-81 VQYLEKMWKSFSAH
+81 AQYLEKMWKNFSAH

-100 DALGVFVNTVR
+100 DALGVFNNTVR
-111 WISGLVLNGLGINKL
+111 WLSGLILNGLGINKL

-132 DSSPLAELLERAFP
+132 DSSPLAKLLDHALP

-152 NINAGVLH
+152 NIDAGALH

-173 SVNFFQSAPG
+173 CVNFFQSVPG
-183 VQPWQRAR
+183 IQPWQRAR
-191 RLGVATLIDARHILA
+191 RLGVATFIEAKHILA

-227 SMRQLAPVS
+227 SMRQIAPVS

-241 GASRVLVIGTGQSG
+241 GATRVLVIGTGQVSEK
-255 SNQPVRSKI
+255 QPSRANV

-293 QRINKTLDLMDE
+293 NRINKTLDLVAAE
-305 DVRRNLNLRHVD
+305 VRQNMNLHHVE
-317 VLQIVPSQSIERLA
+317 VLQISPSQSIEKIA
-331 GKYAKQLPFPIRFL
+331 GRYARQLPFPIRLL
-345 LSGVGAMRRN
+345 LSSIGAMRRN

-362 LLFERDFCSALIDLG
+362 LLFEKDYCRALIDLG
-377 YQDAMDQKQALIEFL
+377 YQDAMNRREELVAFL
-392 GIQPETAAG
+392 GMSEESAAD
-401 E
+401 EQAA

>member
-1 MLNRVL
+1 M
-7 RISDW
+7 S
-12 DRFMDGEQKTGLILT
+12 MPQKIGLILT

-44 EMMPRRTVNPFP
+44 EILPRRAQSPFP
-56 VICGT
+56 IICGT

-100 DALGVFVNTVR
+100 DALGVFVNTAR
-111 WISGLVLNGLGINKL
+111 WLAGLILNGLGINKL

-132 DSSPLAELLERAFP
+132 DSSPLAALLDRALP

-152 NINAGVLH
+152 NIDAGMLH

-173 SVNFFQSAPG
+173 SVNFFQSVQG

-191 RLGVATLIDARHILA
+191 RLGIATFIEAKHILA

-227 SMRQLAPVS
+227 SMRQIAPIS

-241 GASRVLVIGTGQSG
+241 GATRVLVIGTGQVNNKQASRDK
-255 SNQPVRSKI
+255 V

-293 QRINKTLDLMDE
+293 YRINKTIDLVAE
-305 DVRRNLNLRHVD
+305 EVRQHMHLRHIE
-317 VLQIVPSQSIERLA
+317 VLHISPSLSIEKLA
-331 GKYAKQLPFPIRFL
+331 GQYAKQLPLPIRFL
-345 LSGVGAMRRN
+345 LGSVGAMRSN

-362 LLFERDFCSALIDLG
+362 LLFEKDFCRTLIDLG
-377 YQDAMDQKQALIEFL
+377 YQDAMNRKEELVAFL
-392 GIQPETAAG
+392 DIPTEPSADA
-401 E
+401 

>member
-1 MLNRVL
+1 
-7 RISDW
+7 
-12 DRFMDGEQKTGLILT
+12 MDEPQKIGLILT

-44 EMMPRRTVNPFP
+44 EMLPRRTQNPFP
-56 VICGT
+56 IICGT

-76 SFRLG
+76 GFRLG
-81 VQYLEKMWKSFSAH
+81 VQYLEKMWKNFTAH

-100 DALGVFVNTVR
+100 DSWGVFVNTVR
-111 WISGLVLNGLGINKL
+111 WLSGLLLNGLGINKL

-132 DSSPLAELLERAFP
+132 DSSPLAELLDRALP

-152 NINAGVLH
+152 NIDAGVLH

-173 SVNFFQSAPG
+173 SVNFFQSVQG

-191 RLGVATLIDARHILA
+191 RLGVATFIEAKHILA

-227 SMRQLAPVS
+227 SMRQIAPIS

-241 GASRVLVIGTGQSG
+241 GAARVLVIGTGQTEEM
-255 SNQPVRSKI
+255 QPSRAKV

-293 QRINKTLDLMDE
+293 NRINKTIDLVAME
-305 DVRRNLNLRHVD
+305 VRQHMNLHHVD
-317 VLQIVPSQSIERLA
+317 VLQISPSQSIEKLA
-331 GKYAKQLPFPIRFL
+331 GRYARQLPFPIRLL
-345 LSGVGAMRRN
+345 LSSVGAMRRN

-362 LLFERDFCSALIDLG
+362 LLFEKDFCRALIDLG
-377 YQDAMDQKQALIEFL
+377 YQDAMNRKEEIIAFL
-392 GIQPETAAG
+392 GVSAEAASEDIQK
-401 E
+401 

>member
-1 MLNRVL
+1 LSVP
-7 RISDW
+7 
-12 DRFMDGEQKTGLILT
+12 QKTGLILT

-44 EMMPRRTVNPFP
+44 EMLPRRTQNPFP
-56 VICGT
+56 IICGT

-81 VQYLEKMWKSFSAH
+81 VQYLEKMWKNFSAH

-100 DALGVFVNTVR
+100 DALGVLNNTVR
-111 WISGLVLNGLGINKL
+111 WLSGLILNGLGINKL

-132 DSSPLAELLERAFP
+132 DSSPLATLLDSVMP

-152 NINAGVLH
+152 NIDLGVLH

-165 ASGYGTGQ
+165 ASGYGTGH
-173 SVNFFQSAPG
+173 SVNFYQSVAG
-183 VQPWQRAR
+183 IEPWQRAR
-191 RLGVATLIDARHILA
+191 RLGVATNIEARHILA
-206 SSAIPF
+206 SAAIPF
-212 IFPAVRIN
+212 VFPAVLIN

-227 SMRQLAPVS
+227 SMRQIAPVS

-241 GASRVLVIGTGQSG
+241 GATRILVIGTGQV
-255 SNQPVRSKI
+255 NEKHDIRTKT

-293 QRINKTLDLMDE
+293 HRINKTLDLVPE
-305 DVRRNLNLRHVD
+305 TVRQNMSMHHVD
-317 VLQIVPSQSIERLA
+317 VLQISPSQSIEKIA
-331 GKYAKQLPFPIRFL
+331 GRHARHLPYPIRL
-345 LSGVGAMRRN
+345 LLGSVGAMRRN
-355 ASNLVSY
+355 TSNLVSY
-362 LLFERDFCSALIDLG
+362 LLFEKEFCRALIDLG
-377 YQDAMDQKQALIEFL
+377 YQDAMNRKDEIMAFLAPSLIEDL
-392 GIQPETAAG
+392 LSSRNE
-401 E
+401 

>member
-1 MLNRVL
+1 MSV
-7 RISDW
+7 S
-12 DRFMDGEQKTGLILT
+12 QKTGLILT

-44 EMMPRRTVNPFP
+44 EMLPRRTQNPFP

-81 VQYLEKMWKSFSAH
+81 VQYLEKMWKNFEAH

-100 DALGVFVNTVR
+100 DPLGVFNNSIR
-111 WISGLVLNGLGINKL
+111 WLSGLVLNGLGINRL
-126 NHVSLL
+126 NQVSLL
-132 DSSPLAELLERAFP
+132 DSSPLVELLDSVLQ
-146 SEKIQE
+146 SEKIQQ
-152 NINAGVLH
+152 NIDAGVLH

-165 ASGYGTGQ
+165 ASGYGTGH
-173 SVNFFQSAPG
+173 SVNFFQSVQG

-191 RLGVATLIDARHILA
+191 RLGVSTNIEARHILA

-220 REYFGDG
+220 REYYGDG
-227 SMRQLAPVS
+227 SMRQIAPIS

-241 GASRVLVIGTGQSG
+241 GAVRVLVIGTGQAEESLP
-255 SNQPVRSKI
+255 SRTKV

-269 LAKIAGHA
+269 LARIAGHA

-284 SLEVDIERL
+284 SLEVDMERL
-293 QRINKTLDLMDE
+293 NRINKTVDLVSDE
-305 DVRRNLNLRHVD
+305 VRQHINLQHID
-317 VLQIVPSQSIERLA
+317 VLLISPSQSIEKIA
-331 GKYAKQLPFPIRFL
+331 GLYARQLPWAIRIL
-345 LSGVGAMRRN
+345 LSGLGAMRRN
-355 ASNLVSY
+355 TSNLVSY
-362 LLFERDFCSALIDLG
+362 VLFEKDFCRALIDLG
-377 YQDAMDQKQALIEFL
+377 YQDAMNRKEELMAFL
-392 GIQPETAAG
+392 GAQAEAASD
-401 E
+401 ELPS

>member
-1 MLNRVL
+1 
-7 RISDW
+7 
-12 DRFMDGEQKTGLILT
+12 MDGPQKTGLILT

-44 EMMPRRTVNPFP
+44 EMLPRRTQNPFP
-56 VICGT
+56 IICGT

-81 VQYLEKMWKSFSAH
+81 VQYLEKMWKNFSAH

-100 DALGVFVNTVR
+100 DPLGVFNNTVR
-111 WISGLVLNGLGINKL
+111 WLSGLILNGLGVNKL

-132 DSSPLAELLERAFP
+132 DCSPLAELLERALP

-152 NINAGVLH
+152 NIDAGVLH
-160 ALSIS
+160 ALNIS
-165 ASGYGTGQ
+165 ASGYGTGH
-173 SVNFFQSAPG
+173 SVNFFQSVPG
-183 VQPWQRAR
+183 IQPWQRAR
-191 RLGVATLIDARHILA
+191 RIGVATFIEAKHILA

-227 SMRQLAPVS
+227 SMRQIAPIS

-241 GASRVLVIGTGQSG
+241 GAVRVLVIGTGQG
-255 SNQPVRSKI
+255 GDKRNRVKAE
-264 DDYPS
+264 DYPS

-284 SLEVDIERL
+284 SLEVDMERL
-293 QRINKTLDLMDE
+293 NRINKTLDLVAE
-305 DVRRNLNLRHVD
+305 EVRRHMNLYHIHV
-317 VLQIVPSQSIERLA
+317 LNISPSQSIEKIA
-331 GKYAKQLPFPIRFL
+331 GRYAKQLPFSIRFL
-345 LSGVGAMRRN
+345 LRGVGAMRRN

-362 LLFERDFCSALIDLG
+362 LLFEKDFCRALIDLG
-377 YQDAMDQKQALIEFL
+377 YQDAMNRKEEIMAFLGVTAEPEADKQA
-392 GIQPETAAG
+392 P
-401 E
+401 

>member
-1 MLNRVL
+1 MA
-7 RISDW
+7 IP
-12 DRFMDGEQKTGLILT
+12 QKTGLILT

-44 EMMPRRTVNPFP
+44 EILPRRTQNPFP
-56 VICGT
+56 IICGT

-76 SFRLG
+76 GFHLG
-81 VQYLEKMWKSFSAH
+81 VQYMEKMWKNFSAH

-100 DALGVFVNTVR
+100 DVLGVLSNTVR
-111 WISGLVLNGLGINKL
+111 WLSGLILNGLGINKL

-132 DSSPLAELLERAFP
+132 DSSPLAKLLDHALP

-152 NINAGVLH
+152 NIDAGVLH

-173 SVNFFQSAPG
+173 SVNFFQSVPG

-191 RLGVATLIDARHILA
+191 RLGVATLIEAKHILA

-220 REYFGDG
+220 REYFGYG
-227 SMRQLAPVS
+227 SMRQIAPIS

-241 GASRVLVIGTGQSG
+241 GATRVLVIGTGQS
-255 SNQPVRSKI
+255 SEKQPSRSKV

-293 QRINKTLDLMDE
+293 SRINKTIDLVAE
-305 DVRRNLNLRHVD
+305 EVRQHMNFQHIK
-317 VLQIVPSQSIERLA
+317 VLLISPSQSIEKIA
-331 GKYAKQLPFPIRFL
+331 GQYAKQLPFPIRIL
-345 LSGVGAMRRN
+345 LRSVGAMRRN
-355 ASNLVSY
+355 ASSLVSY
-362 LLFERDFCSALIDLG
+362 LLFEKDFCRTLIDLG
-377 YQDAMDQKQALIEFL
+377 YQDAMDRKEELMAFL
-392 GIQPETAAG
+392 EISQEASGD
-401 E
+401 

>member
-1 MLNRVL
+1 MP
-7 RISDW
+7 
-12 DRFMDGEQKTGLILT
+12 QKTGLILT

-44 EMMPRRTVNPFP
+44 EMLPRHTQNPFP

-81 VQYLEKMWKSFSAH
+81 VQYLDKMWRNFEAH

-100 DALGVFVNTVR
+100 DPLGVFNNTAR
-111 WISGLVLNGLGINKL
+111 WLSGLALNVMGINKL
-126 NHVSLL
+126 NRVSLL
-132 DSSPLAELLERAFP
+132 DSSPLAELLERALP

-152 NINAGVLH
+152 NIDAGVLH

-165 ASGYGTGQ
+165 ASGYSTGH
-173 SVNFFQSAPG
+173 SVNFYQSVQG

-191 RLGVATLIDARHILA
+191 RLGIEANIEAKHIMA

-227 SMRQLAPVS
+227 SMRQIAPIS

-241 GASRVLVIGTGQSG
+241 GAVRVLVIGTGQSEESKPG
-255 SNQPVRSKI
+255 RSRV
-264 DDYPS
+264 DSYPS
-269 LAKIAGHA
+269 LARIAGHA

-284 SLEVDIERL
+284 SLEVDMERL
-293 QRINKTLDLMDE
+293 KRINKTVDLVSDE
-305 DVRRNLNLRHVD
+305 VRQHMNLQHID
-317 VLQIVPSQSIERLA
+317 VLLISPSQSIEKIA
-331 GKYAKQLPFPIRFL
+331 GRYAKQLPWAIRFL
-345 LSGVGAMRRN
+345 LRGVGAMRRN

-362 LLFERDFCSALIDLG
+362 VLFEKDFCRALIDLG
-377 YQDAMDQKQALIEFL
+377 YQDAMNRKEELMAFIGTPIEAVPDE
-392 GIQPETAAG
+392 IQNEKTAVMSDLV
-401 E
+401 

>member
-1 MLNRVL
+1 
-7 RISDW
+7 
-12 DRFMDGEQKTGLILT
+12 MDGQQKIGLILT

-44 EMMPRRTVNPFP
+44 EMLPRRTQNPFP
-56 VICGT
+56 IICGT

-81 VQYLEKMWKSFSAH
+81 VQYLEKMWKNFTAH

-100 DALGVFVNTVR
+100 DAWGVFKNSLL
-111 WISGLVLNGLGINKL
+111 WMLGLILNALGINKL

-132 DSSPLAELLERAFP
+132 DSTPLAELLEQALP

-152 NINAGVLH
+152 NIDAGALH
-160 ALSIS
+160 ALNIA
-165 ASGYGTGQ
+165 ASGYGTGH
-173 SVNFFQSAPG
+173 SVNFFQSVPG
-183 VQPWQRAR
+183 IQPWQRAR
-191 RLGVATLIDARHILA
+191 RLGIATFIEAKHILA

-227 SMRQLAPVS
+227 SMRQIAPVS

-241 GASRVLVIGTGQSG
+241 GAVRVLVIGTGQAEAKM
-255 SNQPVRSKI
+255 PPRAKV

-293 QRINKTLDLMDE
+293 NRINKTIDLVSE
-305 DVRRNLNLRHVD
+305 DVRKHMELHHVE
-317 VLQIVPSQSIERLA
+317 VFQISPSQSIERIA
-331 GKYAKQLPFPIRFL
+331 GRFAKQLPLPIRLL
-345 LSGVGAMRRN
+345 LSALGAMRRN

-362 LLFERDFCSALIDLG
+362 LLFEKEFCRALIDLG
-377 YQDAMDQKQALIEFL
+377 YLDAMNRKEELMAFL
-392 GIQPETAAG
+392 GVTAETEPNENKA
-401 E
+401 

>member
-1 MLNRVL
+1 
-7 RISDW
+7 
-12 DRFMDGEQKTGLILT
+12 MDVPQKTGLILT

-44 EMMPRRTVNPFP
+44 EMLPRRTQNPFP

-81 VQYLEKMWKSFSAH
+81 VQYLDKMWKNFEAH

-100 DALGVFVNTVR
+100 DPLGVFINSVR
-111 WISGLVLNGLGINKL
+111 WLSGLVLNGLGINKL
-126 NHVSLL
+126 NRVSLL
-132 DSSPLAELLERAFP
+132 DSSPLAELLDRALP

-152 NINAGVLH
+152 NIDLGVLH

-173 SVNFFQSAPG
+173 SVSFFQSAQG
-183 VQPWQRAR
+183 VEPWQRAR
-191 RLGVATLIDARHILA
+191 RLGIATNIEARHILA

-227 SMRQLAPVS
+227 SMRQMAPIS

-241 GASRVLVIGTGQSG
+241 GAVRVLVIGTGHIQEM
-255 SNQPVRSKI
+255 QPSRTKE

-269 LAKIAGHA
+269 LARIAGHA

-284 SLEVDIERL
+284 SLEVDLERL
-293 QRINKTLDLMDE
+293 KRINRTIGLVPDE
-305 DVRRNLNLRHVD
+305 MRQHVNMHHID
-317 VLQIVPSQSIERLA
+317 VLLISPSQSIEKIA
-331 GKYAKQLPFPIRFL
+331 GRYAGQLPWAIRFL
-345 LSGVGAMRRN
+345 LSGLGAMRRN

-362 LLFERDFCSALIDLG
+362 VLFEKDFCRALIDLG
-377 YQDAMDQKQALIEFL
+377 YQDAMNRKEEIMEFL
-392 GIQPETAAG
+392 GAPAEAEPDELSQ
-401 E
+401 